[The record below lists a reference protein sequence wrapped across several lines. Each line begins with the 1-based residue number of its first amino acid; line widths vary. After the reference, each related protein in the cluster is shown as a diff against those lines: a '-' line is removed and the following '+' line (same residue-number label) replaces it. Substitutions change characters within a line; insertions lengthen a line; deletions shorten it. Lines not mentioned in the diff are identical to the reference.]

1 MVLLVFE
8 DCENCW
14 YFLFLELLIMEF
26 EDFICIYEVKF
37 KDGRFI
43 FKYDFEE
50 FKNLYVFGILNV
62 LWLEK
67 IEK

>member
-1 MVLLVFE
+1 
-8 DCENCW
+8 
-14 YFLFLELLIMEF
+14 MEF

-50 FKNLYVFGILNV
+50 YKNLYVFGILNV
-62 LWLEK
+62 L
-67 IEK
+67 

>member
-14 YFLFLELLIMEF
+14 YFLFLELLIIEF

-37 KDGRFI
+37 MDGRFI

-50 FKNLYVFGILNV
+50 YKNLYVFGILNV
-62 LWLEK
+62 L
-67 IEK
+67 